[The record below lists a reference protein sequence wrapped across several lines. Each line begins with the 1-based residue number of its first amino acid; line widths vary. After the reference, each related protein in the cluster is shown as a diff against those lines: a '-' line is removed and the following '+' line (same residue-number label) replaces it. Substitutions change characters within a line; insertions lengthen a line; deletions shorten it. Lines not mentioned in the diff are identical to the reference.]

1 MMSLIR
7 VTLIIVLV
15 CYAGQSFSQD
25 FNELTPGYYV
35 VVAAYAKSRE
45 NVAKN
50 YIEVLKLKGH
60 KPLYGYNS
68 SRNLYFVYLK
78 YFDNL

>member
-7 VTLIIVLV
+7 VALIVVLV
-15 CYAGQSFSQD
+15 CHASQLFSQD
-25 FNELTPGYYV
+25 SNELAPGYYV
-35 VVAAYAKSRE
+35 VIAAYAKSRE
-45 NVAKN
+45 NVAQN

-68 SRNLYFVYLK
+68 SRNLYFVYL
-78 YFDNL
+78 NILTP